1 MLNFLLMKQSEIQL
15 LSPADL
21 QDKLTEVEKQLSDL
35 QLTHA
40 ISPLE
45 NPLQIRGL
53 RRTVARLKTALKQK
67 QD

>member
-1 MLNFLLMKQSEIQL
+1 MKQSEIQL
-15 LSPADL
+15 LSAADL
-21 QDKLTEVEKQLSDL
+21 QDKLAETQKQLSDL

>member
-1 MLNFLLMKQSEIQL
+1 MKQSEIQL

-21 QDKLTEVEKQLSDL
+21 QDKLTEVQKQLSDL